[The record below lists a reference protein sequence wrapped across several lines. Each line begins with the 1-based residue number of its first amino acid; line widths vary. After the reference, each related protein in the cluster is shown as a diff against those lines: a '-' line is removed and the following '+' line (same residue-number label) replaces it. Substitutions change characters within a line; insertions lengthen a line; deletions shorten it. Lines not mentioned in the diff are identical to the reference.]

1 MSFQTPITI
10 ASAIHN
16 IENNQY
22 LLPAIQREYVWSHTK
37 IEWLFDSI
45 MRNYPISSFLFWR
58 VEGETKK
65 SYKFYKFL
73 REYRETYK
81 THNEEYP
88 TNSHNDF
95 TAVLDGQQRLTSLLI
110 GLRGSY
116 AYRIPRLKEENSER
130 VYPTRHL
137 YLNIENPLDNEEDG
151 RIYEFKFLTSSEYES
166 NSKKWFRVSEIL
178 SLSENYEFFNYVKSR
193 DLQDNKFSHKCL
205 SDLHNVIHSKPII
218 NFFLE
223 TEQSIDKALNIFI
236 RINSGGEP
244 LNFSDLIMSIAVA
257 NWDKKDAKREIN
269 DLVDNIRDKGFKTSK
284 DFVLKTFLFLHSK
297 DIKFKVTNFSKENAI
312 EFEQEWDRIR
322 DSILSVIDLVK
333 SFGFTV
339 STLTSN
345 NALIPIIYYL
355 YHRNIYKDFQN
366 KSSYAEDRAVIKK
379 WLHVVLIKRIF
390 GGTSDSVL
398 SQIRRAFTEDV
409 GSNPLQFECIKFP
422 IEKITENTKREM
434 GITDEFIDEILA
446 IQKDEVYAF
455 SILALLYPNLDYKN
469 NNFHKDHLHP
479 ETAFKSLDKETQE
492 KFEWKTYNS
501 ILNLQMLD
509 ANENMSKQGVDL
521 LDWVRGQTINGDL
534 NKFLDDHLIPNQ
546 PDKSDNGLL
555 LVDFPTFIQN
565 RKIILANKLKML
577 LN

>member
-88 TNSHNDF
+88 TNAHNDF
-95 TAVLDGQQRLTSLLI
+95 IAVLDGQQRLTSLLI
-110 GLRGSY
+110 GLRGNY

-137 YLNIENPLDNEEDG
+137 FLNIENPLDNEEDG

-166 NSKKWFRVSEIL
+166 NSKKWFKVSEIL

-205 SDLHNVIHSKPII
+205 SDLHNVIHYKPII

-257 NWDKKDAKREIN
+257 NWDKKDAKKEIN

-284 DFVLKTFLFLHSK
+284 DFILKTFLFLHSN
-297 DIKFKVTNFSKENAI
+297 DIKFKVTNFSKQNAI
-312 EFEQEWDRIR
+312 EFEKEWDRIR

-366 KSSYAEDRAVIKK
+366 KSSYAEDRAIIKK

-398 SQIRRAFTEDV
+398 SQIRRAFTENV
-409 GSNPLQFECIKFP
+409 GSTPLQFECNKFP

-479 ETAFKSLDKETQE
+479 ETAFKSLDRDTQE

-509 ANENMSKQGVDL
+509 ANENMSKQGADL
-521 LDWVRGQTINGDL
+521 LDWVRRQSTNGDL

-546 PDKSDNGLL
+546 PDKSDNGLQL
-555 LVDFPTFIQN
+555 IDFPNFIQS
-565 RKIILANKLKML
+565 RKLILTNKLKML

>member
-257 NWDKKDAKREIN
+257 NWDKK
-269 DLVDNIRDKGFKTSK
+269 T
-284 DFVLKTFLFLHSK
+284 LK
-297 DIKFKVTNFSKENAI
+297 E
-312 EFEQEWDRIR
+312 
-322 DSILSVIDLVK
+322 K
-333 SFGFTV
+333 SM
-339 STLTSN
+339 
-345 NALIPIIYYL
+345 I
-355 YHRNIYKDFQN
+355 
-366 KSSYAEDRAVIKK
+366 
-379 WLHVVLIKRIF
+379 
-390 GGTSDSVL
+390 
-398 SQIRRAFTEDV
+398 
-409 GSNPLQFECIKFP
+409 
-422 IEKITENTKREM
+422 
-434 GITDEFIDEILA
+434 
-446 IQKDEVYAF
+446 
-455 SILALLYPNLDYKN
+455 
-469 NNFHKDHLHP
+469 
-479 ETAFKSLDKETQE
+479 
-492 KFEWKTYNS
+492 
-501 ILNLQMLD
+501 
-509 ANENMSKQGVDL
+509 
-521 LDWVRGQTINGDL
+521 
-534 NKFLDDHLIPNQ
+534 
-546 PDKSDNGLL
+546 
-555 LVDFPTFIQN
+555 
-565 RKIILANKLKML
+565 
-577 LN
+577 